1 MRSIAFVLALALI
14 AAPAEAALRPSQ
26 IDALKKAASVS
37 IVERRVPS
45 VVIAVDRNGKRE
57 FTGAWGMRN
66 IADRL
71 PANIDTLYEYGSL
84 TKQFTAA
91 AIMLLAQ
98 DGKLSLDTDIGT
110 YFPAFANRGIR
121 ITNLLIHDSG
131 IPDYTGDP
139 EFGPQIAPLPFTGP
153 EVGIAWA
160 ANQPLDFAPGS
171 KAQYSN
177 TGYAML
183 AQIVAKTS
191 GESFETFLVTHLLR
205 PAGMRVARGY
215 RMLAPVANMA
225 TGYVEWTKELS
236 TFDPT
241 GSQGGTLGALVNALP
256 WNLRDVDG
264 AGFLVGDAADLQAW
278 DDALLAGKLLHGKW
292 RALYFSK
299 GVLKDGSPAYVGVEN
314 PGKVRASYCYGGF
327 GTWVA
332 DGHVVYGAN
341 GGTFG
346 FSTYTATVPDL
357 HLAVTTLTNLG
368 QANNAALTVPV
379 MDALLLK

>member
-1 MRSIAFVLALALI
+1 MRSIAFALALVLV
-14 AAPAEAALRPSQ
+14 ATPAQAALRPSQ
-26 IDALKKAASVS
+26 IDALKKAATVS
-37 IVERRVPS
+37 IVERHVPS
-45 VVIAVDRNGKRE
+45 VVIAVDRNGMRE
-57 FTGAWGMRN
+57 FAGAWGMRN

-91 AIMLLAQ
+91 AILLLAEN
-98 DGKLSLDTDIGT
+98 GKLSLDTDIGT

-121 ITNLLIHDSG
+121 ISNLLIHDSG
-131 IPDYTGDP
+131 IPDYLTADP
-139 EFGPQIAPLPFTGP
+139 EFGPKIGPQPFTGTD
-153 EVGIAWA
+153 VGIAWA
-160 ANQPLDFAPGS
+160 ARQPLDFAPGT

-191 GESFETFLVTHLLR
+191 GESFEAFLRTRLLR

-225 TGYVEWTKELS
+225 TGYMEWTKDLAS
-236 TFDPT
+236 FDPT

-256 WNLRDVDG
+256 WNLRDADG
-264 AGFLVGDAADLQAW
+264 AGFLVGDAADLQTW
-278 DDALLAGKLLHGKW
+278 GNALLAGKLLHGKW

-299 GVLKDGSPAYVGVEN
+299 GVLKDGSPAYVGAEN
-314 PGKVRASYCYGGF
+314 PGKIRAAYCYGGF
-327 GTWVA
+327 GTWIA
-332 DGHVVYGAN
+332 DGHVIYGAN

-346 FSTYTATVPDL
+346 FSTYTATIPDL
-357 HLAVTTLTNLG
+357 HITVTTLTNLG
-368 QANNAALTVPV
+368 QTNNAALTVPV
-379 MDALLLK
+379 IDALLL